1 MRSTFI
7 SLYNPFKRAAVAG
20 QSSSMTG
27 PRTVGLWRSA
37 LIAAAII
44 LYAVAL
50 SNQAYEATS
59 PGWLPWHV
67 LLRKTYSIGAFAL
80 LGFLLNRSRLR
91 GFESVWAGAVAI
103 GLYSTAIEIG
113 QYVEGVREGL
123 ASNAFDVLCGVIGG
137 ALGAFVARII

>member
-7 SLYNPFKRAAVAG
+7 SLYNPLKRAAVTG
-20 QSSSMTG
+20 HSSRMTG
-27 PRTVGLWRSA
+27 PRAVGLWRSA
-37 LIAAAII
+37 LLAAAII

-80 LGFLLNRSRLR
+80 IGFLLKRSRLR
-91 GFESVWAGAVAI
+91 GLESVAAGAVVV

-123 ASNAFDVLCGVIGG
+123 ASSAFDVFCGIIGG
-137 ALGAFVARII
+137 ALGAFVARIV